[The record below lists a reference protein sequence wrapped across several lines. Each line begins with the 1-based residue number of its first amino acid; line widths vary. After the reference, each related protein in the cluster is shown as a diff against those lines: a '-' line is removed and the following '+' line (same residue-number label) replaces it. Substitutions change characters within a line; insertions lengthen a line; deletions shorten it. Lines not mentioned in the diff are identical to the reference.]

1 MCLVI
6 RQFYCRNWRVK
17 TVQLGSIHRKSRG
30 LVRRQSLSWK
40 KKRCVE
46 SKINFTL
53 NYFFSSCDRLDPN
66 GDRMH
71 FGWCNNGKI
80 WPETTI
86 RAYERVV
93 RDRLDD
99 TVFQCKLLRLT
110 TGSVRDGFLCGTSVA
125 VRVRLHKWNHSAN
138 ISRPISVNARLHRLI
153 WHLDATCPRNNF
165 GMASGGRNLCPC
177 TIDVLYID

>member
-1 MCLVI
+1 MFGYSSILLPQLKNEDSAI
-6 RQFYCRNWRVK
+6 RINSSEESWI
-17 TVQLGSIHRKSRG
+17 GEASIITM
-30 LVRRQSLSWK
+30 K

-93 RDRLDD
+93 HDRLDD

-125 VRVRLHKWNHSAN
+125 VRVRLHK
-138 ISRPISVNARLHRLI
+138 
-153 WHLDATCPRNNF
+153 
-165 GMASGGRNLCPC
+165 
-177 TIDVLYID
+177 